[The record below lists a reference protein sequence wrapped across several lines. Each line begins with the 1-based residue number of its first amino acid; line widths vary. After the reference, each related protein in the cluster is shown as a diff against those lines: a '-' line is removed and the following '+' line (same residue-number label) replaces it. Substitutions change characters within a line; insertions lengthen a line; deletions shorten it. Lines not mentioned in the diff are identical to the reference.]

1 MKNHPLFDKYLN
13 ALSDYSAFF
22 IIKGIESLKEG
33 GELIFITSDYWM
45 DTTHSLGLRNYIIE
59 NGIISE
65 IYSFKEAPIFKNVN
79 VSLQIFKFEKNIN
92 KKKNIDVFKYS
103 GRQEIDDAMI
113 EALVK
118 KESHPLFEHLITE
131 PFKKNQ
137 PWVIADKD
145 DLSQIE
151 QFEISCRKTN
161 ELSGYYCLEDVCD
174 IGNGMVSGLDKA
186 FQIDNSIQLNQEERE
201 STLKVIKAKDLSPFI
216 YKNITEYIFLNEII
230 EESQVKEQYPNFYN
244 SLLPFKEKLLNR
256 YSYNRDIKFWHWVF
270 LRNYELFKASEQKIF
285 VPCKERIS
293 NKDYHRFTIVDGDIF
308 PTQDVSAIIPK
319 IGTEESI
326 EYICAH
332 LNSDRVFNWIKHK
345 GIVKGNIVEFSRAP
359 LARIPFRKI
368 DFNNKLEKNI
378 HDEITELVKEY
389 RKTGESKILGMIKS
403 KMNELY

>member
-1 MKNHPLFDKYLN
+1 M
-13 ALSDYSAFF
+13 
-22 IIKGIESLKEG
+22 
-33 GELIFITSDYWM
+33 
-45 DTTHSLGLRNYIIE
+45 
-59 NGIISE
+59 
-65 IYSFKEAPIFKNVN
+65 
-79 VSLQIFKFEKNIN
+79 
-92 KKKNIDVFKYS
+92 
-103 GRQEIDDAMI
+103 
-113 EALVK
+113 
-118 KESHPLFEHLITE
+118 
-131 PFKKNQ
+131 
-137 PWVIADKD
+137 
-145 DLSQIE
+145 
-151 QFEISCRKTN
+151 
-161 ELSGYYCLEDVCD
+161 SGYYCLEDVCD